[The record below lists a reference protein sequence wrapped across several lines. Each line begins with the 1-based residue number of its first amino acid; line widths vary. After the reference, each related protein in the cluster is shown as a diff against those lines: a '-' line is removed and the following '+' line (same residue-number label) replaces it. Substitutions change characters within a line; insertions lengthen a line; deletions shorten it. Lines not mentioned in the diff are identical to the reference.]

1 MTHSFL
7 NRGATSLGAGMTLLV
22 GLTACGGAR
31 ATPPAAVS
39 PGVIPTRVIVHV
51 VTHDAKLIG
60 SAVGGVRVRI
70 RDATTGRELASA
82 LHLGPT
88 GDTKRIMQDPRTR
101 GDSLFAGREG
111 ARVEATLPL
120 SVPTLVDIVAEGPLD
135 YPDQLASTTKRLL
148 LVPGRDVTGDG
159 IVLEMHGYVLDVL
172 APDTTTAVPGGSEVR
187 ARVRMLCSCP
197 TEPTGLWRVDELTA
211 RLWQGSTIVGS
222 VPLAYAGEAST
233 YRASLPRV
241 PAGRYTLEIV
251 AASPASA
258 TFGAVRRTITVR

>member
-1 MTHSFL
+1 
-7 NRGATSLGAGMTLLV
+7 V
-22 GLTACGGAR
+22 
-31 ATPPAAVS
+31 V
-39 PGVIPTRVIVHV
+39 VHV

-60 SAVGGVRVRI
+60 SAVGGVRVSVRE
-70 RDATTGRELASA
+70 AATGRELASA

-120 SVPTLVDIVAEGPLD
+120 AVPTVVDIIAEGPVD
-135 YPDQLASTTKRLL
+135 YPDQLVSTTKRLL

-172 APDTTTAVPGGSEVR
+172 APDTTAAVASGSQVR

-197 TEPTGLWRVDELTA
+197 TEPTGLWRVEELTA
-211 RLWQGSTIVGS
+211 RLWQGNAIVGS
-222 VPLAYAGEAST
+222 VPLTYAGETST
-233 YRASLPRV
+233 YRAALPRV

-251 AASPASA
+251 AASPKSA
-258 TFGAVRRTITVR
+258 TFGAVRRTLTVR